1 MFRLAL
7 RNVFRHKMRTA
18 LTVAAIVTGVV
29 ALVLSGGFVEDSLL
43 QLREATIHS
52 QLGHLQIHAAGYRRA
67 GNPQSKQSIDDPGLV
82 VRAAQNLPQV
92 EDVMARLTFEAVLNN
107 GRTDIPVLGVGL
119 EPEKEAKLGS
129 LVSIIAGRPLS
140 GDPYEVLLG
149 EGVAATSKLKPGD
162 HATLITNTAAG
173 ALNNIDFTVA
183 GVFRSFSKDYDARAV
198 RVPLAA
204 AQELLDVRAVNEI
217 VVSLKQTEFTNDV
230 AALLRK
236 QLDPGVYEI
245 ETWERLADF
254 YDKAAALYRRQ
265 FLVMQVI
272 VLIAVLLG
280 VASSVS
286 MTIFERIGE
295 FGTMK
300 ALGNGSGRIFR
311 LAIAE
316 NLLLGLIGSGAGV
329 LLGVLLA
336 WSISIV
342 GIPMPPPPNSSVGY
356 IAVIRIVPWVLA
368 SAFTVGVLAT
378 LAAAILP
385 ARRAARLP
393 VVEALRENQ

>member
-1 MFRLAL
+1 
-7 RNVFRHKMRTA
+7 
-18 LTVAAIVTGVV
+18 
-29 ALVLSGGFVEDSLL
+29 
-43 QLREATIHS
+43 
-52 QLGHLQIHAAGYRRA
+52 
-67 GNPQSKQSIDDPGLV
+67 
-82 VRAAQNLPQV
+82 
-92 EDVMARLTFEAVLNN
+92 
-107 GRTDIPVLGVGL
+107 
-119 EPEKEAKLGS
+119 
-129 LVSIIAGRPLS
+129 
-140 GDPYEVLLG
+140 
-149 EGVAATSKLKPGD
+149 
-162 HATLITNTAAG
+162 
-173 ALNNIDFTVA
+173 
-183 GVFRSFSKDYDARAV
+183 
-198 RVPLAA
+198 
-204 AQELLDVRAVNEI
+204 
-217 VVSLKQTEFTNDV
+217 
-230 AALLRK
+230 
-236 QLDPGVYEI
+236 
-245 ETWERLADF
+245 
-254 YDKAAALYRRQ
+254 
-265 FLVMQVI
+265 
-272 VLIAVLLG
+272 VLLG